1 MATPHSPALH
11 PSAAL
16 DRWRRI
22 EALLHAWLEQRRR
35 LLVLLCSIQGLE
47 GFQRPGS
54 IQNQV
59 REFCQLL
66 LDYISAGHFEI
77 YQELVREARLG
88 AAHRGGT
95 INLASRILHQLDPS
109 TEEALAFNEDFD
121 TDDHCLSQLEVLPE
135 RLTRLTEMLEER
147 FALEDQLILS
157 VHSRDTAER
166 ARVLNF

>member
-16 DRWRRI
+16 NRWRRI

-54 IQNQV
+54 IENQV

-66 LDYISAGHFEI
+66 MDYISAGHFEI

-95 INLASRILHQLDPS
+95 VNLASRILHQLDPS

-121 TDDHCLSQLEVLPE
+121 TDDHCLSTTLASLVIASFPPPNTPTMSP
-135 RLTRLTEMLEER
+135 RAYPMDAMTSTEKNTDR
-147 FALEDQLILS
+147 
-157 VHSRDTAER
+157 
-166 ARVLNF
+166 

>member
-1 MATPHSPALH
+1 MAMPHSPAPH
-11 PSAAL
+11 HSAAL

-54 IQNQV
+54 VQTQV

-66 LDYISAGHFEI
+66 MDYISAGHFEI

-88 AAHRGGT
+88 AARRDDFGVFEGPSDDCCRSGARRSGAAAVLSR
-95 INLASRILHQLDPS
+95 LAVDLR
-109 TEEALAFNEDFD
+109 
-121 TDDHCLSQLEVLPE
+121 
-135 RLTRLTEMLEER
+135 RR
-147 FALEDQLILS
+147 
-157 VHSRDTAER
+157 
-166 ARVLNF
+166 

>member
-1 MATPHSPALH
+1 MATPHPSALH

-16 DRWRRI
+16 DQWRRI

-35 LLVLLCSIQGLE
+35 LLVLVCSIQGLE

-54 IQNQV
+54 IQTQV

-66 LDYISAGHFEI
+66 MDYISAGHFEI

-88 AAHRGGT
+88 ATRGGGV
-95 INLASRILHQLDPS
+95 NLASRILQQLDPS
-109 TEEALAFNEDFD
+109 TEEALSFNEDFD

-157 VHSRDTAER
+157 VHSRDVTER

>member
-54 IQNQV
+54 ILPDPIASKLV
-59 REFCQLL
+59 EFVKVLQKTL
-66 LDYISAGHFEI
+66 AGF
-77 YQELVREARLG
+77 LARSGMLWAG
-88 AAHRGGT
+88 APKAR
-95 INLASRILHQLDPS
+95 
-109 TEEALAFNEDFD
+109 
-121 TDDHCLSQLEVLPE
+121 HC
-135 RLTRLTEMLEER
+135 
-147 FALEDQLILS
+147 F
-157 VHSRDTAER
+157 
-166 ARVLNF
+166 

>member
-1 MATPHSPALH
+1 MATPHS
-11 PSAAL
+11 AAL
-16 DRWRRI
+16 GQWRRI
-22 EALLHAWLEQRRR
+22 EALVHAWLEQRRR
-35 LLVLLCSIQGLE
+35 LIVLLCTIQGLE

-54 IQNQV
+54 IQTQV

-66 LDYISAGHFEI
+66 MDYISAGHFEI

-88 AAHRGGT
+88 SPRGGA
-95 INLASRILHQLDPS
+95 IGLASHILRQLDAS

-121 TDDHCLSQLEVLPE
+121 TDDHCLNQLEQLPA

-157 VHSRDTAER
+157 VHSRDTSER

>member
-66 LDYISAGHFEI
+66 MDYISAGHFEI

-95 INLASRILHQLDPS
+95 INLA
-109 TEEALAFNEDFD
+109 
-121 TDDHCLSQLEVLPE
+121 
-135 RLTRLTEMLEER
+135 
-147 FALEDQLILS
+147 
-157 VHSRDTAER
+157 
-166 ARVLNF
+166 